1 MSTTT
6 GRPQTIT
13 ACRHGANDWGRVV
26 ANRKPANCVAGSLG
40 NDRGATP
47 SAQWAMVCSL
57 MNMAGLR
64 VSASAVGPRRDG
76 AAAELLAPALPAAD
90 GRGGESR
97 AASGTPPAAVAVGST
112 ALVSPVWTPLTCC
125 TNPYKTVSSRAAA
138 AVVHCGASS
147 PLPYGLCL
155 GAMPAGD
162 TGEGGCAG
170 RAVRMI

>member
-40 NDRGATP
+40 NARGATP

-90 GRGGESR
+90 GRGGESM
-97 AASGTPPAAVAVGST
+97 AASGTPAAVAVGST
-112 ALVSPVWTPLTCC
+112 APVSP
-125 TNPYKTVSSRAAA
+125 
-138 AVVHCGASS
+138 
-147 PLPYGLCL
+147 
-155 GAMPAGD
+155 
-162 TGEGGCAG
+162 
-170 RAVRMI
+170 